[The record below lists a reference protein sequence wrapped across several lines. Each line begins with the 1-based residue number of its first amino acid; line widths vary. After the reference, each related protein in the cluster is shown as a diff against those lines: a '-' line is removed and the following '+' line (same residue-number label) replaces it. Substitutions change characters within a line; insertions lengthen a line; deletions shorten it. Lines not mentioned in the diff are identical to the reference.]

1 MSGVAKC
8 LDRKKSELNFDT
20 VMWVHCFY
28 GKWKI
33 AILNHKGIQIL
44 YYSVQT
50 GRLCGVLLGTPTT
63 GHPSTQVMRSSSI
76 TLYSDSYNQIIHPTT
91 TQLTCQG
98 PSSPCHTARHGR
110 AATTAH
116 HTPPLSRGLAQ
127 QRSYSLPENTTLLQD
142 GAQG

>member
-1 MSGVAKC
+1 
-8 LDRKKSELNFDT
+8 
-20 VMWVHCFY
+20 MWFHCFY

-98 PSSPCHTARHGR
+98 PSSPCHTARHGI

-116 HTPPLSRGLAQ
+116 HTPPLSRGLDQ
-127 QRSYSLPENTTLLQD
+127 QRSYSLPENTQRYRKMELKLGVGPRARTTIGTSL
-142 GAQG
+142 